1 MGKYLILVMFAALSR
16 LSYGEE
22 DITLDHT
29 GLADR
34 AEYMDVDEDEDE
46 DEDESLTLAPP
57 TLQPGC
63 VMLNKPVRLIV
74 FVNQLS

>member
-22 DITLDHT
+22 DITLDQT
-29 GLADR
+29 DLADR
-34 AEYMDVDEDEDE
+34 AEYMDENE
-46 DEDESLTLAPP
+46 DEDESLTLPPP

>member
-16 LSYGEE
+16 LSYGEG
-22 DITLDHT
+22 DITLDQT
-29 GLADR
+29 DLADR
-34 AEYMDVDEDEDE
+34 AEYMDVDE

-74 FVNQLS
+74 FVNQ